1 MRLIC
6 FYATKIV
13 IADKV
18 FANAQEV
25 HEGFLHLLDVI
36 ASRPDNAALTPLGYS
51 AVPDQALPGRYDK
64 TR

>member
-36 ASRPDNAALTPLGYS
+36 SSRPDSVALTPLGYS
-51 AVPDQALPGRYDK
+51 AVPDQVLPGRYDK